1 MAKKLVALMVIILTI
16 LFISNRLTTFVQGQG
31 PDEVTAGPSP
41 QLWRCLQAEQV
52 GGRTARPPP
61 EVDLTV
67 TGSGFP
73 ALVDIYL
80 IFCSPTASTGGN
92 TPTNYRCTT
101 GNSDFD
107 RLIFG
112 TDLTGTVSPLSFE
125 VPKGVTPPQT
135 IQAIGD
141 KIDTV
146 IHLSHAQGH
155 VNYAFFGVSV
165 NEPQLQPGQGSTI
178 QYGTFQFQQDPTG
191 CTSIRWDPYGR
202 VFDSQSLEPI
212 QGVSVTLLNKDKQF
226 ASMPGLRNPEVTERD
241 GAFNF
246 FVDVPDDQPQTF
258 YLRPYAL
265 PPLTHA
271 FSDTPNLHP
280 NFTKAYFD
288 IYKPDE
294 PIIEAPGFPEHRDIP
309 LDPGTN
315 PPFTSTPKDMSYSSV
330 RLGSWVRYEGVVSHP
345 LSIVTLAGKLSLKE
359 YARTTA
365 DKLGGWTILMPIN
378 KVPHSESLKTEIIK
392 VDIASLVKNSPASLL
407 SSLLE
412 KLRSFIAG
420 EVSAQPQDSVGGGAE
435 FDPILTYVE
444 GYARDKNGDVIANAT
459 VRVKLEMSDGVYY
472 ETKADDNGFFI
483 INPENLP
490 IFAYYLE
497 FSSPDVVSLTKNAT
511 SEFVQNNEEHL
522 TANNVNL
529 MAATINGESLIPTE
543 SPQDLTQAEQP
554 PPEESEQPFIAG
566 ENTNLILTL
575 VAVIV
580 LLGAAGGV
588 LLYIKKKSGAGDIV

>member
-1 MAKKLVALMVIILTI
+1 M
-16 LFISNRLTTFVQGQG
+16 
-31 PDEVTAGPSP
+31 E
-41 QLWRCLQAEQV
+41 
-52 GGRTARPPP
+52 
-61 EVDLTV
+61 
-67 TGSGFP
+67 
-73 ALVDIYL
+73 
-80 IFCSPTASTGGN
+80 
-92 TPTNYRCTT
+92 
-101 GNSDFD
+101 
-107 RLIFG
+107 
-112 TDLTGTVSPLSFE
+112 
-125 VPKGVTPPQT
+125 
-135 IQAIGD
+135 
-141 KIDTV
+141 
-146 IHLSHAQGH
+146 
-155 VNYAFFGVSV
+155 
-165 NEPQLQPGQGSTI
+165 
-178 QYGTFQFQQDPTG
+178 
-191 CTSIRWDPYGR
+191 
-202 VFDSQSLEPI
+202 
-212 QGVSVTLLNKDKQF
+212 
-226 ASMPGLRNPEVTERD
+226 
-241 GAFNF
+241 
-246 FVDVPDDQPQTF
+246 
-258 YLRPYAL
+258 
-265 PPLTHA
+265 
-271 FSDTPNLHP
+271 
-280 NFTKAYFD
+280 
-288 IYKPDE
+288 
-294 PIIEAPGFPEHRDIP
+294 
-309 LDPGTN
+309 
-315 PPFTSTPKDMSYSSV
+315 
-330 RLGSWVRYEGVVSHP
+330 
-345 LSIVTLAGKLSLKE
+345 GKLSLKE